1 MSAQLHL
8 KLAARPEA
16 LERINGAIAEL
27 GEREDWPPKLLF
39 RVNLVL
45 EELGLNVMTHGQ
57 AAGARE
63 LEVILISE
71 ADTVTIEMV
80 DDGPRFDP
88 LQDAPL
94 PDPEASLDERPV
106 NESGMD
112 VGGLG
117 IHLVRTMMDEVHY
130 RYQDGKNHLLL
141 VTGTSA

>member
-1 MSAQLHL
+1 MSASLHL
-8 KLAARPEA
+8 KLAARPEE
-16 LERINGAIAEL
+16 LERINAAIEEF

-45 EELGLNVMTHGQ
+45 EEVGLNVMTHGQ
-57 AAGARE
+57 EAGASE
-63 LEVILISE
+63 LEVL
-71 ADTVTIEMV
+71 VTSDAEKTTLEIV

-94 PDPEASLDERPV
+94 PDPEASLEERP
-106 NESGMD
+106 

-117 IHLVRTMMDEVHY
+117 IHLVRTMMDEVSY
-130 RYQDGKNHLLL
+130 RYEDGRNRLTL

>member
-1 MSAQLHL
+1 MV
-8 KLAARPEA
+8 ARLTEDLGVTRIAVLYQDDSFGRAGYRGVRRA
-16 LERINGAIAEL
+16 LDRRAME
-27 GEREDWPPKLLF
+27 P
-39 RVNLVL
+39 VSV
-45 EELGLNVMTHGQ
+45 Q
-57 AAGARE
+57 ALPGARE

-106 NESGMD
+106 
-112 VGGLG
+112 GGLG

>member
-1 MSAQLHL
+1 MSASLHL
-8 KLAARPEA
+8 KLAAKPEELQGINAA
-16 LERINGAIAEL
+16 LEEF
-27 GEREDWPPKLLF
+27 GEREAWPPKLLF

-57 AAGARE
+57 EAGASE
-63 LEVILISE
+63 LEIIVTS
-71 ADTVTIEMV
+71 AAATVTIEIV

-106 NESGMD
+106 
-112 VGGLG
+112 GGLG
-117 IHLVRTMMDEVHY
+117 IHLVRTMMDEVSY
-130 RYQDGKNHLLL
+130 RYDEGKNRLTL

>member
-106 NESGMD
+106 
-112 VGGLG
+112 GGLG